1 MTGEAGRTGEA
12 ARKQD
17 MAPRSLVILSVSAG
31 AGHVRAAEALR
42 ARAAEAYPG
51 VQATHIDL
59 MEWVPSVFRKVYA
72 DSFLYVVEK
81 YPEIWGYLYGKTDQP
96 PREYSKTETLRKALE
111 RLNTVRFM
119 KLLKDLDPDQVICT
133 HFLPAQLLSRKIRKG
148 AFKLP
153 VWVAVTDFDVHRLW
167 IHERMAG
174 YFAASG
180 EVAYRMASKGIDPS
194 SIHVTGIP
202 IMPAFSD
209 PPAGAAGTGPFTGAA
224 ALDKAECAR
233 SLGLDPARPVLA
245 LMAGGAGVGAG
256 TGGGGLEATAARLL
270 SLPGDFQLV
279 ALAGRNEKLL
289 ADLKR
294 LAGSHPGR
302 FFPMGFTRT
311 IEKLMKAADLAVTKP
326 GGLTSSECLAMG
338 LPMILVNPIPGQEER
353 NADYLLENGA
363 ALKAYDGPG
372 LEFRVRSLLAD
383 PARLAALRAKALALG
398 RPQAAAA
405 ILDRVLGVPGAV
417 PSPAGA
423 GAGAKRNP
431 DGPPARPWRPAAET
445 SR

>member
-1 MTGEAGRTGEA
+1 
-12 ARKQD
+12 
-17 MAPRSLVILSVSAG
+17 MASRSLVILSVSAG

-59 MEWVPSVFRKVYA
+59 MEWVPSMFRKVYA

-81 YPEIWGYLYGKTDQP
+81 YPEIWGYLYGRTDQP
-96 PREYSKTETLRKALE
+96 PKEYSKTESLRKALE

-174 YFAASG
+174 YFAASD
-180 EVAYRMASKGIDPS
+180 EVAYRMASKGVDPG

-202 IMPAFSD
+202 IMPAFSA
-209 PPAGAAGTGPFTGAA
+209 PPSGANLPSGAAPEGGEGLPG
-224 ALDKAECAR
+224 KAECAR
-233 SLGLDPARPVLA
+233 ALGLDPARPVLA

-270 SLPGDFQLV
+270 AMPEDFQLV

-294 LAGSHPGR
+294 LAEAHPGR
-302 FFPMGFTRT
+302 FHPMGFTRT
-311 IEKLMKAADLAVTKP
+311 IERLMQAADIAITKP
-326 GGLTSSECLAMG
+326 GGLTASECLAMG

-363 ALKAYDGPG
+363 ALKAYDGAG
-372 LEFRVRSLLAD
+372 LEFRVRALLAD
-383 PARLAALRAKALALG
+383 PARLAALRTRARALG
-398 RPQAAAA
+398 KPRAAAA
-405 ILDRVLGVPGAV
+405 IQDRVLGAPAG
-417 PSPAGA
+417 SPASGEVSPGRPA
-423 GAGAKRNP
+423 M
-431 DGPPARPWRPAAET
+431 PARPWRPAAEA
-445 SR
+445 RR